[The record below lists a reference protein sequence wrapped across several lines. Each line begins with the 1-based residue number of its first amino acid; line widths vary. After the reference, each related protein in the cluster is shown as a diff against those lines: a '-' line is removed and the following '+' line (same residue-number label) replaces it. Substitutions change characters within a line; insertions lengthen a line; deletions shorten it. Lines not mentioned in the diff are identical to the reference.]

1 MHCTSVRT
9 VPFVVTAI
17 LFSLNCLGTETVG
30 KGPSDLNT
38 ELNNAIKKGIQLL
51 EAKDHVA
58 FLKSYVVPKELASI
72 LKKMGSIDMLAKQ
85 WPQDKAARLL
95 KILKQIDGKTPL
107 YLDGEMKRAQ
117 FDLRRSVDGKDSI
130 TFVRING

>member
-72 LKKMGSIDMLAKQ
+72 LKKMGSIDMLA
-85 WPQDKAARLL
+85 
-95 KILKQIDGKTPL
+95 
-107 YLDGEMKRAQ
+107 
-117 FDLRRSVDGKDSI
+117 
-130 TFVRING
+130 N

>member
-17 LFSLNCLGTETVG
+17 LFSLNCLATETVG

-72 LKKMGSIDMLAKQ
+72 LKEMGSIDMLAKQ
-85 WPQDKAARLL
+85 WPQDKSARLL

>member
-1 MHCTSVRT
+1 MG
-9 VPFVVTAI
+9 I
-17 LFSLNCLGTETVG
+17 LFSLNCLGTEAVG
-30 KGPSDLNT
+30 KEPS
-38 ELNNAIKKGIQLL
+38 ELNAELNSAIKKGIQLL

-58 FLKSYVVPKELASI
+58 FLKSYVVPKELAGI
-72 LKKMGSIDMLAKQ
+72 LKETGSIDKLAKQ

-95 KILKQIDGKTPL
+95 KVLKQIDGKTPL

-130 TFVRING
+130 TFVRIKGRWYIKN